1 LVNEISHNAFKF
13 IRPENDTTEMRIG
26 GCVIVGI
33 KKDSLNLSVN
43 KIRDLA

>member
-1 LVNEISHNAFKF
+1 MLLNLYAQRMIQRRS
-13 IRPENDTTEMRIG
+13 RIG